1 MKRLAYHL
9 INIALILAFIFG
21 AYYVYQLSHK
31 KKPEDLYHSQGKP
44 GKIEIIASKPMST
57 QRDLALA
64 YSPGVAVPVEAIAK
78 DPSKAYDYTSKGN
91 TVAVISNGSAILGLG
106 NLGALASKP
115 VMEGKAVLFKRFADI
130 DSIDIEV
137 DSQNAE
143 EIINCIAKIGNS
155 FGGINLEDIASPD
168 CFIIEQE
175 LKNRLKIPVFHD
187 DQHGT
192 AIITVAGILNALE
205 IVKKSIK
212 NVRVVANGA
221 GAAGLS
227 CISLLKAMGL
237 PDDNVVML
245 DKEGVIYKGRPKV
258 DQFKSAHAANTKL
271 RTLEEAM
278 KGADIFL
285 GLSAKNVV
293 TPAMVKSMA
302 KDPIIFACA
311 NPDPEI
317 LPELIEET
325 RSDAIIAT
333 GRSDYPNQVN
343 NVLGF
348 PYIFRGALDCR
359 AKTINEE
366 MKIAAAKAIAD
377 LAKEDVPDEVVAAYG
392 GERPKF
398 GKNYIIPSPFDPR
411 LIRNVSAAVAEAAMK
426 SGVAQKKIEDFSA
439 YKDSLAARLD
449 PSIGFLQNIYAQVRK
464 KQKRVIFAEGEEE
477 SMLRAAIDFKNNGL
491 GTPILIGS
499 SEKIAQQLKDL
510 GLTLDKSIEIHNSK
524 DEKQRQRYT
533 DHIYT
538 RLQRKGFL
546 KRDCDRLI
554 RTNRIV
560 FGSCMVDLGD
570 ADAMVT
576 GVTRTFSDTL
586 ENIKYVVDERP
597 GEIIFGL
604 TIAVTKKGTVFIAD
618 TNVHE
623 YPTAENLADIA
634 ISSARVA
641 RILGFTPRVA
651 FLAHS
656 TFGKPMSERSVHLRE
671 ARDLL
676 EKRKVDFE
684 FEGEMQPDVALNQK
698 FKTIYPFSKLSA
710 PANILIMPA
719 IHSAAISTKLL
730 KELGGSTLIGPVLIG
745 LNKPIQI
752 STLRSKVTDIF
763 NMAAMAAYKSDVI
776 KYKKD

>member
-1 MKRLAYHL
+1 MEKFTEKE
-9 INIALILAFIFG
+9 AL
-21 AYYVYQLSHK
+21 
-31 KKPEDLYHSQGKP
+31 DYHSQGKP

-106 NLGALASKP
+106 NLGSLASKP

-137 DSQNAE
+137 DSQNAD

-175 LKNRLKIPVFHD
+175 LKNKLKIPVFHD

-212 NVRVVANGA
+212 KVRIVANGA
-221 GAAGLS
+221 GAAGIS

-237 PDDNVVML
+237 PDENVVML
-245 DKEGVIYKGRPKV
+245 DRDGVIYKGRPKV
-258 DQFKSAHAANTKL
+258 DQFKSTHAVDTKL

-317 LPELIEET
+317 LPELIEQT

-449 PSIGFLQNIYAQVRK
+449 PSVGFLQNIYAQVRK

-491 GTPILIGS
+491 GTPVLIGS

-524 DEKQRQRYT
+524 DEKQRERYT
-533 DHIYT
+533 NHIYK

-641 RILGFTPRVA
+641 KILGFTPRVA

-656 TFGKPMSERSVHLRE
+656 TFGKPMSERSIHLRE
-671 ARDLL
+671 ARDIL
-676 EKRKVDFE
+676 ENRKVDFE

-730 KELGGSTLIGPVLIG
+730 KELGGCTLIGPLLIG
-745 LNKPIQI
+745 LNKPIEI
-752 STLRSKVTDIF
+752 ATLRSKVSDIF
-763 NMAAMAAYKSDVI
+763 NMAAIAAFSSDVI
-776 KYKKD
+776 NYKKN

>member
-1 MKRLAYHL
+1 MEKFTDKE
-9 INIALILAFIFG
+9 AL
-21 AYYVYQLSHK
+21 
-31 KKPEDLYHSQGKP
+31 DYHSQGKP

-143 EIINCIAKIGNS
+143 EIINCVAKIGNS

-175 LKNRLKIPVFHD
+175 LKNKLKIPVFHD

-212 NVRVVANGA
+212 KVRVVANGA

-245 DKEGVIYKGRPKV
+245 DKDGVIYKGRPKV
-258 DQFKSAHAANTKL
+258 DQFKSAHAADTKL

-278 KGADIFL
+278 KGADVFL

-317 LPELIEET
+317 LPELIEQT

-426 SGVAQKKIEDFSA
+426 SGVAQKKIEDIAA

-449 PSIGFLQNIYAQVRK
+449 PSVGFLQNIYAQVRK
-464 KQKRVIFAEGEEE
+464 EQKRVIFAEGEEE

-491 GTPILIGS
+491 GTPVLIGS

-533 DHIYT
+533 DHVYK

-641 RILGFTPRVA
+641 KTLGFTPRVA

-730 KELGGSTLIGPVLIG
+730 KELGGSTLIGPMLIG
-745 LNKPIQI
+745 LNRPIEI
-752 STLRSKVTDIF
+752 ATLRSKVSDIF
-763 NMAAMAAYKSDVI
+763 NMAAIAAFSSDVI
-776 KYKKD
+776 KYKKN

>member
-1 MKRLAYHL
+1 
-9 INIALILAFIFG
+9 
-21 AYYVYQLSHK
+21 
-31 KKPEDLYHSQGKP
+31 
-44 GKIEIIASKPMST
+44 
-57 QRDLALA
+57 
-64 YSPGVAVPVEAIAK
+64 
-78 DPSKAYDYTSKGN
+78 
-91 TVAVISNGSAILGLG
+91 
-106 NLGALASKP
+106 
-115 VMEGKAVLFKRFADI
+115 
-130 DSIDIEV
+130 
-137 DSQNAE
+137 
-143 EIINCIAKIGNS
+143 
-155 FGGINLEDIASPD
+155 
-168 CFIIEQE
+168 
-175 LKNRLKIPVFHD
+175 
-187 DQHGT
+187 
-192 AIITVAGILNALE
+192 
-205 IVKKSIK
+205 
-212 NVRVVANGA
+212 
-221 GAAGLS
+221 
-227 CISLLKAMGL
+227 MGL
-237 PDDNVVML
+237 PDENVVML

-258 DQFKSAHAANTKL
+258 DQFKSAHAADTKL

-278 KGADIFL
+278 KGADVFL

-317 LPELIEET
+317 LPELIEQT

-426 SGVAQKKIEDFSA
+426 SGVAQKKIEDMAA

-449 PSIGFLQNIYAQVRK
+449 PSVGFLQNIYAQVRK

-491 GTPILIGS
+491 GTPVLIGS
-499 SEKIAQQLKDL
+499 SEKIAQQLKEL

-524 DEKQRQRYT
+524 DEKQRERYA
-533 DHIYT
+533 DHVYK

-586 ENIKYVVDERP
+586 ENIKYVIDERP

-604 TIAVTKKGTVFIAD
+604 TIVVTKKGTVFIAD

-641 RILGFTPRVA
+641 RTLGFTPRVA

-684 FEGEMQPDVALNQK
+684 FEGEMQPDVALNPK

-730 KELGGSTLIGPVLIG
+730 KELGGSTLIGPLLIG
-745 LNKPIQI
+745 LNKPIEI
-752 STLRSKVTDIF
+752 ATLRSKVSDIF
-763 NMAAMAAYKSDVI
+763 NMAAIAAFSSDVI
-776 KYKKD
+776 KYKKN

>member
-1 MKRLAYHL
+1 
-9 INIALILAFIFG
+9 
-21 AYYVYQLSHK
+21 
-31 KKPEDLYHSQGKP
+31 
-44 GKIEIIASKPMST
+44 
-57 QRDLALA
+57 
-64 YSPGVAVPVEAIAK
+64 
-78 DPSKAYDYTSKGN
+78 
-91 TVAVISNGSAILGLG
+91 
-106 NLGALASKP
+106 
-115 VMEGKAVLFKRFADI
+115 
-130 DSIDIEV
+130 
-137 DSQNAE
+137 
-143 EIINCIAKIGNS
+143 
-155 FGGINLEDIASPD
+155 
-168 CFIIEQE
+168 
-175 LKNRLKIPVFHD
+175 
-187 DQHGT
+187 
-192 AIITVAGILNALE
+192 
-205 IVKKSIK
+205 
-212 NVRVVANGA
+212 
-221 GAAGLS
+221 
-227 CISLLKAMGL
+227 MGL
-237 PDDNVVML
+237 PDENVVML
-245 DKEGVIYKGRPKV
+245 DRDGVIYKGRPKV
-258 DQFKSAHAANTKL
+258 DQFKSTHAVDTKL

-285 GLSAKNVV
+285 GLSTKNVV

-317 LPELIEET
+317 LPELIEQT

-449 PSIGFLQNIYAQVRK
+449 PSVGFLQNIYAQVRK

-491 GTPILIGS
+491 GTPVLIGS

-524 DEKQRQRYT
+524 DEKQRERYT
-533 DHIYT
+533 NHIYK

-641 RILGFTPRVA
+641 KILGFTPRVA

-671 ARDLL
+671 ARDIL
-676 EKRKVDFE
+676 ETRKVDFE

-730 KELGGSTLIGPVLIG
+730 KELGGCTLIGPLLIG
-745 LNKPIQI
+745 LNKPIEI
-752 STLRSKVTDIF
+752 ATLRSKVSDIF
-763 NMAAMAAYKSDVI
+763 NMAAIAAFSSDVI
-776 KYKKD
+776 NYKKN

>member
-1 MKRLAYHL
+1 
-9 INIALILAFIFG
+9 
-21 AYYVYQLSHK
+21 
-31 KKPEDLYHSQGKP
+31 
-44 GKIEIIASKPMST
+44 
-57 QRDLALA
+57 
-64 YSPGVAVPVEAIAK
+64 
-78 DPSKAYDYTSKGN
+78 
-91 TVAVISNGSAILGLG
+91 
-106 NLGALASKP
+106 
-115 VMEGKAVLFKRFADI
+115 MEGKAVLFKRFADI

-143 EIINCIAKIGNS
+143 EIINCVAKIGNS

-212 NVRVVANGA
+212 KVRVVANGA

-237 PDDNVVML
+237 PDENVVML

-258 DQFKSAHAANTKL
+258 DQFKSAHAADTKL

-278 KGADIFL
+278 KGADVFL

-317 LPELIEET
+317 LPELIEQT
-325 RSDAIIAT
+325 RNDAIIAT

-366 MKIAAAKAIAD
+366 MKIAAARAIAD

-426 SGVAQKKIEDFSA
+426 SGVAQKKIEDIAA

-449 PSIGFLQNIYAQVRK
+449 PSVGFLQNIYAQVRK

-491 GTPILIGS
+491 GTPVLIGS

-524 DEKQRQRYT
+524 DEKQRQKYT
-533 DHIYT
+533 DHVYK

-604 TIAVTKKGTVFIAD
+604 TIVVTKKGTIFIAD

-634 ISSARVA
+634 ISSSRVA
-641 RILGFTPRVA
+641 KTLGFTPRVA

-656 TFGKPMSERSVHLRE
+656 TFGKPMSERSIHLRE
-671 ARDLL
+671 ARDIL

-684 FEGEMQPDVALNQK
+684 FEGEMQPDVALNPK

-730 KELGGSTLIGPVLIG
+730 KELGGSTLIGPLLIG
-745 LNKPIQI
+745 LNKPIEI
-752 STLRSKVTDIF
+752 ATLRSKVSDIF
-763 NMAAMAAYKSDVI
+763 NMAAIAAFSSDVI
-776 KYKKD
+776 KYKKN

>member
-1 MKRLAYHL
+1 MEKFTEKE
-9 INIALILAFIFG
+9 AL
-21 AYYVYQLSHK
+21 
-31 KKPEDLYHSQGKP
+31 DYHSQGKP

-78 DPSKAYDYTSKGN
+78 DPSKVYDYTSKGN

-106 NLGALASKP
+106 NLGSLASKP

-137 DSQNAE
+137 DSQSAE
-143 EIINCIAKIGNS
+143 EIINCIAKIGDS

-212 NVRVVANGA
+212 KVKIVVNGA
-221 GAAGLS
+221 GAAGIS

-237 PDDNVVML
+237 PDENVVML
-245 DKEGVIYKGRPKV
+245 DRGGVIYKGRPKV
-258 DQFKSAHAANTKL
+258 DQFKSTHAVDTKL

-317 LPELIEET
+317 LPELIEQT

-449 PSIGFLQNIYAQVRK
+449 PSVGFLQNIYAQVRK

-491 GTPILIGS
+491 GIPVLIGS
-499 SEKIAQQLKDL
+499 SEKISQQLKDL

-524 DEKQRQRYT
+524 DEKQRERYAE
-533 DHIYT
+533 HIYK

-641 RILGFTPRVA
+641 KILGFTPRVA
-651 FLAHS
+651 LLAHS

-671 ARDLL
+671 ARDIL
-676 EKRKVDFE
+676 ENRKVDFE

-730 KELGGSTLIGPVLIG
+730 KELGGSTLIGPLLIG
-745 LNKPIQI
+745 LNKPIEI
-752 STLRSKVTDIF
+752 ATLRSKVSDIF
-763 NMAAMAAYKSDVI
+763 NMAAIAAFSSDMI
-776 KYKKD
+776 NYNKN

>member
-1 MKRLAYHL
+1 MEKFTEKE
-9 INIALILAFIFG
+9 AL
-21 AYYVYQLSHK
+21 
-31 KKPEDLYHSQGKP
+31 DYHSQGKP

-137 DSQNAE
+137 DSQNAD

-175 LKNRLKIPVFHD
+175 LKNKLKIPVFHD

-212 NVRVVANGA
+212 KVRIVANGA
-221 GAAGLS
+221 GAAGIS

-237 PDDNVVML
+237 PDENVVML
-245 DKEGVIYKGRPKV
+245 DRDGVIYKGRPKV
-258 DQFKSAHAANTKL
+258 DQFKSTHAVDTKL

-317 LPELIEET
+317 LPELIEQT

-449 PSIGFLQNIYAQVRK
+449 PSVGFLQNIYAQVRK

-491 GTPILIGS
+491 GTPVLIGS

-524 DEKQRQRYT
+524 DEKQRERYT
-533 DHIYT
+533 NHIYK

-641 RILGFTPRVA
+641 KILGFTPRVA

-656 TFGKPMSERSVHLRE
+656 TFGKPMSERSIHLRE
-671 ARDLL
+671 ARDIL
-676 EKRKVDFE
+676 ETRKVDFE

-730 KELGGSTLIGPVLIG
+730 KELGGCTLIGPLLIG
-745 LNKPIQI
+745 LNKPIEI
-752 STLRSKVTDIF
+752 ATLRSKVSDIF
-763 NMAAMAAYKSDVI
+763 NMAAIAAFSSDVI
-776 KYKKD
+776 NYKKN

>member
-1 MKRLAYHL
+1 MEKFTEKE
-9 INIALILAFIFG
+9 AL
-21 AYYVYQLSHK
+21 
-31 KKPEDLYHSQGKP
+31 DYHSQGKP

-78 DPSKAYDYTSKGN
+78 DPSKVYDYTSKGN
-91 TVAVISNGSAILGLG
+91 SVAVISNGSAILGLG
-106 NLGALASKP
+106 NLGSLASKP

-130 DSIDIEV
+130 DSIDIEI
-137 DSQNAE
+137 DSQSAE

-175 LKNRLKIPVFHD
+175 LKNKLKIPVFHD

-212 NVRVVANGA
+212 KVKIVANGA
-221 GAAGLS
+221 GAAGIS

-237 PDDNVVML
+237 PNENVVML
-245 DKEGVIYKGRPKV
+245 DREGVIYKGRPKV
-258 DQFKSAHAANTKL
+258 DQFKSTHAVDTKL

-317 LPELIEET
+317 LPELIEQT

-449 PSIGFLQNIYAQVRK
+449 PSVGFLQNIYAQVRK

-491 GTPILIGS
+491 GTPVLIGS
-499 SEKIAQQLKDL
+499 SEKISQQLKDL

-524 DEKQRQRYT
+524 DEKQRERYAE
-533 DHIYT
+533 HIYK

-641 RILGFTPRVA
+641 KILGFSPRVA
-651 FLAHS
+651 LLAHS

-671 ARDLL
+671 AREIL
-676 EKRKVDFE
+676 ENRKVDFE

-730 KELGGSTLIGPVLIG
+730 KELGGCTLIGPLLIG
-745 LNKPIQI
+745 LNKPIEI
-752 STLRSKVTDIF
+752 ATLRSKVSDIF
-763 NMAAMAAYKSDVI
+763 NMAAIAAFSSDI
-776 KYKKD
+776 INYKKN

>member
-1 MKRLAYHL
+1 MEKFTDKE
-9 INIALILAFIFG
+9 AL
-21 AYYVYQLSHK
+21 
-31 KKPEDLYHSQGKP
+31 DYHSQGKP
-44 GKIEIIASKPMST
+44 GKIEIIASKPMAT

-78 DPSKAYDYTSKGN
+78 DPSKAYDYTNKGN
-91 TVAVISNGSAILGLG
+91 TVAVISNGTAILGLG

-143 EIINCIAKIGNS
+143 EIINCVAKIGNS

-212 NVRVVANGA
+212 KVRVVANGA

-258 DQFKSAHAANTKL
+258 DQFKSAHAADTKL

-278 KGADIFL
+278 KGADVFL

-317 LPELIEET
+317 LPELIEQT

-366 MKIAAAKAIAD
+366 MKIAAARAIAD

-426 SGVAQKKIEDFSA
+426 SGVAQKKIEDIAA

-449 PSIGFLQNIYAQVRK
+449 PSVGFLQNIYAQVRK

-524 DEKQRQRYT
+524 DEKQRQRYA
-533 DHIYT
+533 DHVYK

-586 ENIKYVVDERP
+586 ENIKYVIDERP

-604 TIAVTKKGTVFIAD
+604 TIVVTKKGTVFIAD

-641 RILGFTPRVA
+641 RTLGFTPRVA

-656 TFGKPMSERSVHLRE
+656 TFGKPMSERSIHLRE

-684 FEGEMQPDVALNQK
+684 FEGEMQPDVALNPK

-730 KELGGSTLIGPVLIG
+730 KELGGSTLIGPLLIG
-745 LNKPIQI
+745 LNKPIEI
-752 STLRSKVTDIF
+752 ATLRSKVSDIF
-763 NMAAMAAYKSDVI
+763 NMAAIAAFSSDVI
-776 KYKKD
+776 KYKKN